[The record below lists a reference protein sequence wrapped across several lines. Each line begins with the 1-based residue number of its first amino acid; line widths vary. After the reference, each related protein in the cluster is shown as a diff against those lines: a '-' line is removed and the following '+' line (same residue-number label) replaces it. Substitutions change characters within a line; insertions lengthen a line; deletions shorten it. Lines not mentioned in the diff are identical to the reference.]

1 MAKNYYDI
9 LGIKKTATADEIKSA
24 YRKLAKK
31 YHPDMFTNA
40 SDAEKKE
47 AEVKFKEV
55 NHAYEVLSDD
65 QKRKVYD
72 TYGDENGPQPGA
84 GFGGFSQTFPL
95 LLKLA
100 LRFLAHK
107 LVRVKHYLAGRPVN
121 HRLRSLLDLIQIK
134 GHPDQRRDVHHARKN
149 RRV

>member
-40 SDAEKKE
+40 GDAEKKE

-72 TYGDENGPQPGA
+72 TYGDEN
-84 GFGGFSQTFPL
+84 L
-95 LLKLA
+95 
-100 LRFLAHK
+100 
-107 LVRVKHYLAGRPVN
+107 
-121 HRLRSLLDLIQIK
+121 SLIHI
-134 GHPDQRRDVHHARKN
+134 
-149 RRV
+149 